1 MMTNSYQRKQN
12 YDKIMSALQEIKD
25 ADDNDFNELNVRIF
39 ELENKNKRLANFLE
53 SIVNLLKE

>member
-12 YDKIMSALQEIKD
+12 YDKIMSALQEIKE
-25 ADDNDFNELNVRIF
+25 ADDNDFNELDERIYK
-39 ELENKNKRLANFLE
+39 LENKNQRLANFFE